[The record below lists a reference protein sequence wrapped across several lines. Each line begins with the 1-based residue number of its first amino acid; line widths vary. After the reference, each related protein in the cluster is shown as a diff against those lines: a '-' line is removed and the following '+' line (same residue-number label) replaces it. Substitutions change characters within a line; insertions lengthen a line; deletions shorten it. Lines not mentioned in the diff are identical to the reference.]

1 MKNNILIILSVLI
14 FSIVACSTSEET
26 TTKSM
31 NGELDSLNTIPA
43 LPITEVPQ
51 GGIFKR
57 LWSDPPTLDP
67 HLSGDTTSSGIVV
80 EIFSGLVSF
89 NSDLE
94 LIPDIAE
101 KWDRSNDG
109 LVYTFH
115 LRPNVLFHNGKKVT
129 AHDFK

>member
-1 MKNNILIILSVLI
+1 MKNNILVILIVAI
-14 FSIVACSTSEET
+14 FSILACSTSEEK

-31 NGELDSLNTIPA
+31 DGELGTLDTIPA
-43 LPITEVPQ
+43 VPITEVPQ

-94 LIPDIAE
+94 LT
-101 KWDRSNDG
+101 KR
-109 LVYTFH
+109 
-115 LRPNVLFHNGKKVT
+115 
-129 AHDFK
+129 